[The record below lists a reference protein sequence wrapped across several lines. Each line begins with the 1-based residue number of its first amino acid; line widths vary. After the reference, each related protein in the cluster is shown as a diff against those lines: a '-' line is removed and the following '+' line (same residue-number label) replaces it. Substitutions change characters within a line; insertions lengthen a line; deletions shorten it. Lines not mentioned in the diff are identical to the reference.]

1 MSRVLV
7 LNCGSSSVKW
17 RRYDGDRALDHG
29 TVERIGEPGGG
40 PADHAEAVRQI
51 LDGLDLTGLTAV
63 GHRVVHGGRT
73 FSAPVLV
80 DDAVLAAIKNLVPL
94 APLHNPANLAGI
106 EVARAALPDVPQVA
120 VFDTAFH
127 HTLPEAAATYAID
140 RETAER
146 YDIRRYGFHGTSH
159 AYVSRRTA
167 ELLGRPYEQVNT
179 ITLHLGNGASAC
191 AVANGRSVAT
201 SMGMSP
207 LQGLVM
213 GTRSGD
219 VDPTVIFHL
228 RREGG
233 LSVDDIDDLLNHR
246 SGLLGLTGAN
256 DMREVLERRAAGDRA
271 AALAFDVYC
280 RRITELR
287 RGVLRAARSG
297 RRDHLHRR
305 GRRARRAGAGRRAG
319 RPGPARHHRGRR
331 PQRRRGR
338 PVDLARRRRGRAS
351 ASSAPT
357 RSGKSPGRPGTWSGR
372 PDATEARTPGRPE
385 GARESVEHVQCGR
398 QPGDSIGETPA
409 RRLDQPVASQVTS
422 ATSTTTTTA
431 APMMSGR
438 RDGASV
444 GAATSGVWLKAR
456 NASVLPLGSV

>member
-17 RRYDGDRALDHG
+17 RRYDGEQVLDHG
-29 TVERIGEPGGG
+29 TVERVGEPGGG
-40 PADHAEAVRQI
+40 PTDHASAVRQI

-63 GHRVVHGGRT
+63 GHRVVHGGRK

-80 DDAVLAAIKNLVPL
+80 DDAVLAAIKDLVPL

-106 EVARAALPDVPQVA
+106 EVARAALPDIPQVA

-140 RETAER
+140 REVAER
-146 YDIRRYGFHGTSH
+146 YGIRRYGFHGTSH

-167 ELLGRPYEQVNT
+167 QLLGRPYEQLNT

-219 VDPTVIFHL
+219 LDPTVIFHL

-233 LSVDDIDDLLNHR
+233 LSVDEIDDLLNHR
-246 SGLLGLTGAN
+246 SGLLGLTGVN
-256 DMREVLERRAAGDRA
+256 DMREVLQRRAAGDRA
-271 AALAFDVYC
+271 AELAFDVYC
-280 RRITELR
+280 RRITGYVGAYYALLGHVDAITFTA
-287 RGVLRAARSG
+287 GVGEHAAPVRAAALAGLDRLGIAVDDVRNGGEGDRVISP
-297 RRDHLHRR
+297 
-305 GRRARRAGAGRRAG
+305 AGAEVSVCVIRTDEEREI
-319 RPGPARHHRGRR
+319 ARQTRDVVARG
-331 PQRRRGR
+331 
-338 PVDLARRRRGRAS
+338 
-351 ASSAPT
+351 
-357 RSGKSPGRPGTWSGR
+357 
-372 PDATEARTPGRPE
+372 
-385 GARESVEHVQCGR
+385 
-398 QPGDSIGETPA
+398 
-409 RRLDQPVASQVTS
+409 
-422 ATSTTTTTA
+422 
-431 APMMSGR
+431 
-438 RDGASV
+438 
-444 GAATSGVWLKAR
+444 
-456 NASVLPLGSV
+456 

>member
-1 MSRVLV
+1 MSQVLV

-40 PADHAEAVRQI
+40 PADHTEAVRQI
-51 LDGLDLTGLTAV
+51 LDGLDLTGLAAV

-80 DDAVLAAIKNLVPL
+80 DDAVLAAIKDLVPL

-140 RETAER
+140 RDTAER

-246 SGLLGLTGAN
+246 SGLLGLTGVN
-256 DMREVLERRAAGDRA
+256 DMREVLERRASGDRA

-280 RRITELR
+280 RRITGYVGAYYALLGR
-287 RGVLRAARSG
+287 VDAITFTAGVGEHAAPVRAAALAGLDRLG
-297 RRDHLHRR
+297 ITVDD
-305 GRRARRAGAGRRAG
+305 ARNDGEGDR
-319 RPGPARHHRGRR
+319 
-331 PQRRRGR
+331 
-338 PVDLARRRRGRAS
+338 LI
-351 ASSAPT
+351 
-357 RSGKSPGRPGTWSGR
+357 SP
-372 PDATEARTPGRPE
+372 
-385 GARESVEHVQCGR
+385 
-398 QPGDSIGETPA
+398 
-409 RRLDQPVASQVTS
+409 
-422 ATSTTTTTA
+422 
-431 APMMSGR
+431 
-438 RDGASV
+438 DGAEVSVCVIRTDEEREIARQTLDVV
-444 GAATSGVWLKAR
+444 GAA
-456 NASVLPLGSV
+456 

>member
-1 MSRVLV
+1 MSQVLV

-51 LDGLDLTGLTAV
+51 LDGLDLTGLAAV

-80 DDAVLAAIKNLVPL
+80 DDAVLAAIEDLVPL

-140 RETAER
+140 RDTAER

-201 SMGMSP
+201 SMGMTP

-219 VDPTVIFHL
+219 VDPAVIFHL

-246 SGLLGLTGAN
+246 SGLLGLSGVN

-271 AALAFDVYC
+271 ASLAFDVYC
-280 RRITELR
+280 RRITGYVGAYYALLGR
-287 RGVLRAARSG
+287 VDAITFTAGVGEHAAPVRAAALAGLG
-297 RRDHLHRR
+297 RLGIAVDEARNNGEGDRLISPDGAEVSVCVIRTDEEREIARQTRDVVAA
-305 GRRARRAGAGRRAG
+305 ARR
-319 RPGPARHHRGRR
+319 H
-331 PQRRRGR
+331 
-338 PVDLARRRRGRAS
+338 
-351 ASSAPT
+351 
-357 RSGKSPGRPGTWSGR
+357 
-372 PDATEARTPGRPE
+372 
-385 GARESVEHVQCGR
+385 
-398 QPGDSIGETPA
+398 
-409 RRLDQPVASQVTS
+409 
-422 ATSTTTTTA
+422 
-431 APMMSGR
+431 
-438 RDGASV
+438 
-444 GAATSGVWLKAR
+444 
-456 NASVLPLGSV
+456 